1 MFKQIISIVEF
12 TILYKILSEIQ
23 DILKFEIQNYENNS
37 DFEKT
42 IEDNKIDTKH
52 LTIITRSIN
61 QKLIKNTKLDIR
73 KILVFDD
80 FPLEIEKLIEKINI
94 QLIKQKYNF
103 QSNFN
108 INNYTLD
115 LNSRIITREQDEL
128 KLTEREI
135 DILLFLNENKKPQNV
150 NALQSKV
157 WGHSTELET
166 HTVETHIYRLRK
178 KIKEK
183 FIDDNFIKSHKDGY
197 SIK

>member
-61 QKLIKNTKLDIR
+61 QQLIKNTKLDIR

-115 LNSRIITREQDEL
+115 LNSRIIKREQDEL
-128 KLTEREI
+128 KLKEREI

-157 WGHSTELET
+157 WGYSSELET